1 MKRLVIAAI
10 LCIAATSAQVLLA
23 SRASADIIVSPHLSG
38 TGDNVI
44 ADSTS
49 TTSALGHLNG
59 THLDVVD
66 YTGLTA
72 GFIGAAHGNDIKIDN
87 TVGINVQVFDPTN
100 TFVVPTFT
108 QVFSLKGTGDILM
121 SVVANDGTFNFNLGN
136 IDPNAQSGFTVS
148 ALNGESIISL
158 SLLDVGGN
166 ITDFE
171 HNRIDIAPLAVP
183 LPIVGAGLP
192 GLLGGLFALAGLA
205 WRRRSSFSIR

>member
-10 LCIAATSAQVLLA
+10 LCIAATSA
-23 SRASADIIVSPHLSG
+23 RADIIVSPHLSG

-72 GFIGAAHGNDIKIDN
+72 GFIGAANGNDIKIDN

-148 ALNGESIISL
+148 AINGESIISL

-183 LPIVGAGLP
+183 GPIVGAGLP
-192 GLLGGLFALAGLA
+192 GLLGGLFALAGLG

>member
-10 LCIAATSAQVLLA
+10 LCIAATSA
-23 SRASADIIVSPHLSG
+23 RADIIVSPHLSG

-72 GFIGAAHGNDIKIDN
+72 GFTGAANGNDIKIDN

-136 IDPNAQSGFTVS
+136 IDPSAQSGFTVS

-158 SLLDVGGN
+158 SLLDIGGN

-183 LPIVGAGLP
+183 GPIVGAGLP
-192 GLLGGLFALAGLA
+192 GLLGGLFALAGLG